1 MNSDNSNKLGFQKK
15 YLVSWVING
24 IVFSV
29 VGWLF
34 NLMTNQ
40 NIYDQFSILIMPVVI
55 PMYGLL
61 FYILE
66 GVFLKKFRFSEV
78 KHRQLFWHL
87 YPTVIIFTF
96 FIGFMAAIRSV
107 AGK

>member
-1 MNSDNSNKLGFQKK
+1 MTSENSNKVSFNKK
-15 YLVSWVING
+15 YLLSWVING

-29 VGWLF
+29 VGWLV
-34 NLMTNQ
+34 NLTANHNAYNQ
-40 NIYDQFSILIMPVVI
+40 FEILIMPLAI

-66 GVFLKKFRFSEV
+66 GIFLKKLRFSEV
-78 KHRQLFWHL
+78 RHPQWYWHI

-96 FIGFMAAIRSV
+96 FIAFMAGIRAV
-107 AGK
+107 MDK

>member
-1 MNSDNSNKLGFQKK
+1 MTSENSNKLSFNKK
-15 YLVSWVING
+15 YLLSWVING

-34 NLMTNQ
+34 NLTANQ
-40 NIYDQFSILIMPVVI
+40 NLYNQFEILIMPVAI

-66 GVFLKKFRFSEV
+66 GIFFKRFRFSEV
-78 KHRQLFWHL
+78 RHRQWFWHL